1 MEDKNLPDT
10 RETHLTLAGRL
21 NKRLTALWHRRYPS
35 ILAGTSLIPR
45 VGSSLT
51 AYISLRRQQISEKR
65 TEELVSKVDK
75 IDKQALTVDF
85 FNNEAGY
92 DLFIQAVEA
101 SAKTRSEEKRDLI
114 ARILV
119 GATRSDLEQEEY
131 SPEEYLNIIGD
142 LNEKELY
149 IARSIYTG
157 QREIQS
163 PKKLAPN
170 NKVETWRLTKEVL
183 TRKHDIE
190 ADALPLYLNRL
201 HLAGLLDLEYVVAG
215 YDAHGF
221 AVQEEAVPT
230 YWVSSAF
237 RCLMEFLNLKDSGLD

>member
-1 MEDKNLPDT
+1 MEDKNLPDK
-10 RETHLTLAGRL
+10 ETSLTLAGRV
-21 NKRLTALWHRRYPS
+21 NKRLTALWHKRYPS

-45 VGSSLT
+45 IGGSLT
-51 AYISLRRQQISEKR
+51 TYIALKRQQMSEKR
-65 TEELVSKVDK
+65 TEELVNRVNE
-75 IDKQALTVDF
+75 IDKQALTVNF
-85 FNNEAGY
+85 FNDEAGY
-92 DLFIQAVEA
+92 DLFVQAIEA

-119 GATRSDLEQEEY
+119 GATRTDPEQEEY
-131 SPEEYLNIIGD
+131 SAEEYLNLIED

-149 IARSIYTG
+149 IARTIYTG

-163 PKKLAPN
+163 PKELEPN
-170 NKVETWRLTKEVL
+170 NKAETWRLTQEAL
-183 TRKHDIE
+183 TRKHGIE

-215 YDAHGF
+215 FDAHGF

-237 RCLMEFLNLKDSGLD
+237 RSLMEFLNLNDSDPK